1 MKCSLSQANHQIRD
15 GIECFL
21 DHSTRHDS
29 KTAFISRQR
38 RFFSSIGYLSWFLW
52 CSTID
57 FTFTTLHHF
66 FKTSFVR
73 LQNVMCVLNARSYT
87 LQQQSAQEKSFAN
100 SNKNCNVRHKSHN
113 TRETMLGVYQ
123 CVTSFAICF
132 SPLAHLQPKCLW
144 SMSNGSSECCG

>member
-1 MKCSLSQANHQIRD
+1 MFVVSSEPSNSRWNWMFLRSLDQA
-15 GIECFL
+15 
-21 DHSTRHDS
+21 
-29 KTAFISRQR
+29 RQQNCIYQPTTPL
-38 RFFSSIGYLSWFLW
+38 FSSIGYLSWFLW

-57 FTFTTLHHF
+57 FTFTTLQHF

-132 SPLAHLQPKCLW
+132 SPLAHLQSKCLW